1 MEFHQSDFERLAEK
15 IFTHICKEF
24 DGLCVGTNEC
34 DFDAMKK
41 SLPYDLEKDNTQ
53 SPTSNNE
60 EQEEQNESFTD
71 NIDENNDSPSPKVKE
86 ENKENKVNKEKKE
99 KIPKEKIPKEKK
111 PKKEKVPKALNGYMF
126 YKDNADIKLM
136 INKYIEDNDI
146 TDKRAAS
153 GLLWKSLSEDE
164 RKEWSQKSKDDFTE
178 KQSQKST

>member
-24 DGLCVGTNEC
+24 DGMRVGTNEC

-53 SPTSNNE
+53 SPPSNNE

-71 NIDENNDSPSPKVKE
+71 NIDESNDSPSPKVKKVKKVK
-86 ENKENKVNKEKKE
+86 KEKKEKKE
-99 KIPKEKIPKEKK
+99 KI
-111 PKKEKVPKALNGYMF
+111 PKALNGYMF

-136 INKYIEDNDI
+136 IDKYIEDNDI
-146 TDKRAAS
+146 TDRRAAS
-153 GLLWKSLSEDE
+153 GKLWKSLSEDE
-164 RKEWSQKSKDDFTE
+164 RKEWSQKSKDDFAE
-178 KQSQKST
+178 KQSQQSA

>member
-53 SPTSNNE
+53 SHTSNNE

-71 NIDENNDSPSPKVKE
+71 NIDENNDSPSPKVK
-86 ENKENKVNKEKKE
+86 KVKKPKKEKKE
-99 KIPKEKIPKEKK
+99 KVPKEKK
-111 PKKEKVPKALNGYMF
+111 EKKEKVPKALNGYMF

-136 INKYIEDNDI
+136 IDKYIEDNDI

-164 RKEWSQKSKDDFTE
+164 RKEWSQKSKDDFT
-178 KQSQKST
+178 KQQSQLST

>member
-60 EQEEQNESFTD
+60 EQNESF
-71 NIDENNDSPSPKVKE
+71 IS
-86 ENKENKVNKEKKE
+86 
-99 KIPKEKIPKEKK
+99 
-111 PKKEKVPKALNGYMF
+111 LNYYSMSSEFSISIVQKLIF
-126 YKDNADIKLM
+126 Y
-136 INKYIEDNDI
+136 Y
-146 TDKRAAS
+146 
-153 GLLWKSLSEDE
+153 
-164 RKEWSQKSKDDFTE
+164 F
-178 KQSQKST
+178 